1 MPPKYRCPSCNRPFA
16 TSKAVSNHL
25 SHPRSTC
32 TDWRWTDHILS
43 LDDSTASDH
52 PTGDYSASDNGM
64 DDYEFEGDGGVFED
78 DAESDVGDSAGGAV
92 HSATHGFFSNAQL

>member
-1 MPPKYRCPSCNRPFA
+1 M
-16 TSKAVSNHL
+16 
-25 SHPRSTC
+25 
-32 TDWRWTDHILS
+32 
-43 LDDSTASDH
+43 
-52 PTGDYSASDNGM
+52 GDYSASDNGM